1 MTGRKLTK
9 GMQAALARTQAVHQ
23 DIQDLQRARVPVQYL
38 TVEQLRPSPFQARLD
53 FTDLAGLTDDIR
65 ANGILQPLVARTTT
79 DGYELIAGERR
90 WRAAQNAGLR
100 EVPVMI
106 REATDEQA
114 RLYSLKENLERQDL
128 NAFEVAS
135 VALALMALSL
145 NQPQEA
151 VRARLT
157 VRGAAD
163 PEVEQAL
170 TEALGVLGKDLT
182 RLSFTKHYLPLLDLP
197 QDLRDAIRRGA
208 SFNAVRLLRRATA
221 EQQAEWLPRIE
232 TGEWGVRDV
241 EAALQGAVKPQVPVG
256 ESDLSSETRRVLRLV
271 SPRRIQQL
279 DGRAQKEL
287 QRLLQRVETLLNQV
301 PS

>member
-1 MTGRKLTK
+1 MTRRKLTK

-38 TVEQLRPSPFQARLD
+38 EVGQLRPSPFQARLD
-53 FTDLAGLTDDIR
+53 FTDLEGLTDDIR
-65 ANGILQPLVARTTT
+65 TNGILQPLVARSTA

-90 WRAAQNAGLR
+90 WRAARRAGLS
-100 EVPVMI
+100 EVPVML

-135 VALALMALSL
+135 VALALTALSL
-145 NQPQEA
+145 DQTQET

-157 VRGAAD
+157 VRGPVD

-170 TEALGVLGKDLT
+170 AEALSVLGKDLT
-182 RLSFTKHYLPLLDLP
+182 RLSFTKHYLPLLNLP
-197 QDLRDAIRRGA
+197 PALKDAIRRGA
-208 SFNAVRLLRRATA
+208 SFNAVRVLRRATPQ
-221 EQQAEWLPRIE
+221 QQAEWLPRIE

-241 EAALQGAVKPQVPVG
+241 EAALQGAASSAAPAG
-256 ESDLSSETRRVLRLV
+256 ESNLSSETRRVLRLA

-279 DGRAQKEL
+279 DDRAQKEL
-287 QRLLQRVETLLNQV
+287 QRLLQRVETLLSQAT
-301 PS
+301 P